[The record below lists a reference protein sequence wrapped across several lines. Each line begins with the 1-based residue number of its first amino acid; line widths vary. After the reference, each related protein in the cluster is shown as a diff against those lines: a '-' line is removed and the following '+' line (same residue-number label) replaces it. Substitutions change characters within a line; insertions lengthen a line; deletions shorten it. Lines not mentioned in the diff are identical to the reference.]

1 MGINRHRDKRVAEQ
15 LGMPE
20 GTAAHRL
27 RKIILFDAI
36 YRLRENF
43 CFQCGAEIET
53 ADDLSIEHKTPWEN
67 INADLFWSLDNIA
80 FSHRSCN
87 RPHTQNGPKGY
98 LRRKC
103 DEIASHWCWKC
114 ECCVSI
120 DNFTKNAANKSGL
133 DGMCKNCRKKYRNK
147 K

>member
-1 MGINRHRDKRVAEQ
+1 MSTNRHRDKRVAEQ

-36 YRLRENF
+36 SRLNENF

-53 ADDLSIEHKTPWEN
+53 VDELSIEHKTPWEN
-67 INADLFWSLDNIA
+67 ISADLFWCLDNIA

-87 RPHTQNGPKGY
+87 RPHIQNGPKGY

-103 DEIASHWCWKC
+103 DDLTTHWCWGC
-114 ECCVSI
+114 QACLSVES
-120 DNFTKNAANKSGL
+120 FTKSVASRSGL
-133 DGMCKNCRKKYRNK
+133 DALCKECRRRKRNK